1 MSKQTLLPRALFSAH
16 CVSLSLSLSPSPSWT
31 YLLARQIAA
40 AEASVAESEDR
51 IKVLT
56 ELVSSMESKKV
67 GPRTTLEEL
76 YELYPDLQEEIE
88 TEIDNH
94 EWGKDIQ

>member
-1 MSKQTLLPRALFSAH
+1 
-16 CVSLSLSLSPSPSWT
+16 
-31 YLLARQIAA
+31 
-40 AEASVAESEDR
+40 
-51 IKVLT
+51 
-56 ELVSSMESKKV
+56 MESKKV